1 MFCFFFIIFVQFW
14 VRKFFGIYFAKRSQN
29 QNKQWCSHGLI
40 PPQLAIVYFH
50 VGITCPRFLSRK
62 MNAKGYILVNL
73 NFSNSQIT
81 LKKTA
86 NNNNKKNKRKM
97 DKWSWKKGTSARVAC
112 IFPSKKKEDT
122 EKRHLRGSWVNCTN
136 FFPLV
141 SFSRRDSLKAFI
153 SLSFTL

>member
-1 MFCFFFIIFVQFW
+1 MFLFLLFLFN
-14 VRKFFGIYFAKRSQN
+14 FGWENFLAYILPKRSQN